1 MNGSSF
7 LGKSKLS
14 RAQSASD
21 IVIKVKKRSA
31 ESRLETLDKDGMDT
45 VRIKGDIRPE
55 EVYGGDEQEGR
66 NLETIN
72 IDWSSGV
79 SIMNIV
85 K

>member
-1 MNGSSF
+1 MNGSSL

-45 VRIKGDIRPE
+45 ERIKGDIRPE